1 MAKYNAK
8 PLKLNFHYNK
18 DNSITI
24 NCQGKK
30 LYRFKN
36 RGCHP
41 SSESANAFA
50 TGWFGTSDK
59 EEWNYVYTYAD

>member
-1 MAKYNAK
+1 MKK

-24 NCQGKK
+24 KCQGKK
-30 LYRFKN
+30 VYRFKN
-36 RGCHP
+36 RGWRS